1 MCLEFAIPIK
11 PQGKER
17 HRSTI
22 RGGKI
27 ATYNTAKATAYE
39 RAIREHVKSKYNGK
53 PLEGPLIV
61 HVLAIFKRPK
71 TVKRVQH
78 TVKPDASNVAK
89 AVEDALNG
97 VLWRDDSQIVY
108 LTIRKL
114 YGDADVINLEV
125 YQNGPF

>member
-1 MCLEFAIPIK
+1 MLEFAIPIK

-27 ATYNTAKATAYE
+27 RTYNTAKATAYE
-39 RAIREHVKSKYNGK
+39 RAIREHVQSKYSGK

-71 TVKRVQH
+71 TVDRKQH
-78 TVKPDASNVAK
+78 TVKPDIDNIAK
-89 AVEDALNG
+89 AICDSLNG
-97 VLWRDDSQIVY
+97 VLWSDDKSIVY

-114 YGDADVINLEV
+114 YGDADLINLEV